1 MYCVSWCHYADAVV
15 DKWLSGKC
23 TLYKQDM
30 KNFSD
35 DNVFLKITTFLWIIL
50 MLHLGHTSLFLETV
64 MIKFMDPKGR
74 GATYRSEGQ
83 GPRKTNTRFFI
94 LNVKYQLY

>member
-35 DNVFLKITTFLWIIL
+35 DNVF
-50 MLHLGHTSLFLETV
+50 TV

-83 GPRKTNTRFFI
+83 GPRKTNTRFFV